1 MPPVNPPR
9 AGAKII
15 AEQRQPPEAAHLARV
30 LAKIYPLSPKRVQTV
45 RIRRCHRP
53 KPLRQDA
60 WETGE
65 NRWGRVRGCP
75 CPRAGRSLLVRT
87 IFTPSPPSR
96 RRHRLDVTPIK
107 ARSASDGDS
116 FAPSPPSR
124 RRHRLSV
131 TPIKARSAS
140 DGTPGCWARPEMI
153 AGWLV
158 SAEAIVR
165 MVNGIRCH
173 AESPDSRRGLLWGAG
188 GHCEARCT
196 LAAHPPSPHGPDW
209 PCGRSIQSARRR
221 PRASG
226 R

>member
-1 MPPVNPPR
+1 MNPPR

-96 RRHRLDVTPIK
+96 RRHRL
-107 ARSASDGDS
+107 G
-116 FAPSPPSR
+116 
-124 RRHRLSV
+124 V

-158 SAEAIVR
+158 SAEAFVR
-165 MVNGIRCH
+165 MANGIRCH